1 MERCSLTDAK
11 PDIAQRKEK
20 EVPQKRPE
28 KVSGITMKNL
38 LLNAEHTATV

>member
-1 MERCSLTDAK
+1 ML
-11 PDIAQRKEK
+11 PDGGKAYIAQRKGK

-38 LLNAEHTATV
+38 LLNAEGTATV